1 MIRSEVRDGITRVVL
16 DRPGKANAL
25 SGDMLALLAAA
36 LDAADT
42 PVLVL
47 SGAGRVFSAGADLS
61 EIDGGL
67 ATDPVWERIRQ
78 EAEQSIQREA
88 LLGGFM
94 HQIILQHS
102 DIETALSCS
111 LAQKLA
117 SAQMSEQALHDMCAL
132 AYANEPELALAAR
145 ADIMASYD
153 RDPAC
158 HRYMQPLLYFKGFQA
173 VQAYRVAH

>member
-1 MIRSEVRDGITRVVL
+1 MRDPQHHLAKL
-16 DRPGKANAL
+16 D
-25 SGDMLALLAAA
+25 
-36 LDAADT
+36 T
-42 PVLVL
+42 
-47 SGAGRVFSAGADLS
+47 
-61 EIDGGL
+61 
-67 ATDPVWERIRQ
+67 VWERIRQ

-102 DIETALSCS
+102 DIEAALSHS
-111 LAQKLA
+111 LAQTLA

-158 HRYMQPLLYFKGFQA
+158 HRFECYST
-173 VQAYRVAH
+173 